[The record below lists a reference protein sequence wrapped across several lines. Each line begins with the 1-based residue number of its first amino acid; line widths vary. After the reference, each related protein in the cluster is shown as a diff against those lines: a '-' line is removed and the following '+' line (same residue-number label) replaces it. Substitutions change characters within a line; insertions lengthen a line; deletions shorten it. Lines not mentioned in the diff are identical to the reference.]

1 MVHTYFE
8 IGRMIVEEEQNGYE
22 RAEYGA
28 LILKKVSK
36 ELTEKFGK
44 GFSLTNLKQMRQFY
58 LVYSKGQTP
67 SDQLEFRLSWSH
79 YVKLIQIS
87 DPLERKFYEVESIKN
102 HWSLRELNRQY
113 DSALFTRLALSKNK
127 DEVKKL
133 SEQG

>member
-44 GFSLTNLKQMRQFY
+44 GFSLTNLK
-58 LVYSKGQTP
+58 
-67 SDQLEFRLSWSH
+67 
-79 YVKLIQIS
+79 
-87 DPLERKFYEVESIKN
+87 
-102 HWSLRELNRQY
+102 
-113 DSALFTRLALSKNK
+113 
-127 DEVKKL
+127 
-133 SEQG
+133 